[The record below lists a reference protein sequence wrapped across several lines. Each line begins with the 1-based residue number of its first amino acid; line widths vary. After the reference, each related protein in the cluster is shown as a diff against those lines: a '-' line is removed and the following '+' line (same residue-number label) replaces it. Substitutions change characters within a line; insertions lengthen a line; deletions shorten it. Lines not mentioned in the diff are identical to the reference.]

1 MDEISENASN
11 SQKIKSQTLLWNAR
25 VQDAWKGFA
34 HIKPMDFRKRQTS
47 INSRELIG
55 EVSSDV
61 GLRE

>member
-1 MDEISENASN
+1 M
-11 SQKIKSQTLLWNAR
+11 WNAR